1 MEIPADAETSWPGFA
16 VCGVSHANRELA
28 NACAFEQSVGQSSAM
43 IGIKS
48 LRLKALERGIAALD
62 WLSERRGQQPKL
74 SAHLRTGERGEEA
87 AFFYLRQSGFTVVA
101 QRWND
106 GPLPGDIDLVAWQD
120 DVLCFIEVK
129 TRSSSEIATA
139 SSAVDREKRRI
150 LRRLA
155 RQYLR
160 QLPDAERPETRFD
173 IVTVYELPGKPR
185 EIRLI
190 PGAFGWSED

>member
-1 MEIPADAETSWPGFA
+1 MNCRALVLRGD
-16 VCGVSHANRELA
+16 LD
-28 NACAFEQSVGQSSAM
+28 GQSTAM
-43 IGIKS
+43 PIAWNLGIDVV
-48 LRLKALERGIAALD
+48 ERGVAALD
-62 WLSERRGQQPKL
+62 WLTEWRGRQSSL
-74 SAHLRTGERGEEA
+74 AAHLRTGERGEEA
-87 AFFYLRQSGFTVVA
+87 AFFYLRRNGFAVVA

-106 GPLPGDIDLVAWQD
+106 GPLPGDLDLIAWQD

-129 TRSSSEIATA
+129 TRSSREVATA
-139 SSAVDREKRRI
+139 SSAVDRNKRQT

-160 QLPDAERPETRFD
+160 QLPEGERPETRFD

-190 PGAFGWSED
+190 PGAFGWSERE